1 MLTNFSPPP
10 VYLDQ
15 SADDVAAVKRVLNGQ
30 PAAFEVLVG
39 RYQHIMFNVALRMLG
54 DYEDARDAAQNTFV
68 KAYEKLG
75 TYDPERRFFSWMYR
89 ILMNECL
96 NLRRRPATE
105 PLVDTETPSNS
116 SGVEAVEAAERKR
129 DVRQAILSLSP
140 AYREVIVLRHFAS
153 LSYEQMSEAISALV
167 ELGIAQREVV
177 EAHRDGLRVAL
188 DLRLG
193 RARHQGDQL
202 LEGRR
207 QVGLTQAD
215 YHEAELGRR

>member
-1 MLTNFSPPP
+1 M
-10 VYLDQ
+10 YLDQ
-15 SADDVAAVKRVLNGQ
+15 SADDGAAVKRCLNGE

-105 PLVDTETPSNS
+105 QLGDTEAEVFDSSDVDT
-116 SGVEAVEAAERKR
+116 VEAAERKR

-140 AYREVIVLRHFAS
+140 AYREVIVLRHFAA
-153 LSYEQMSEAISALV
+153 LSYEQMSEAIGVPTKTVKSRLHTARQQLAS
-167 ELGIAQREVV
+167 ELAGWM
-177 EAHRDGLRVAL
+177 HR
-188 DLRLG
+188 
-193 RARHQGDQL
+193 
-202 LEGRR
+202 
-207 QVGLTQAD
+207 
-215 YHEAELGRR
+215 